1 MDPAA
6 EAPVVLID
14 AYSQIFRSY
23 YAVRRLTDGEG
34 NPVNALYVFT
44 RLLLGLERER
54 PTRRGALL
62 FDCGRVAFRLKLL
75 PEYKANRP
83 PMPED
88 LRCQLPRIRE
98 MAAAFGWPLLQ
109 SEGYE
114 ADDLIGAFARAAAP
128 AEVRIVSADKDL
140 SQLLVEERVKL
151 LSPEKGNTGALVER
165 GAAAVREKFGVAPER
180 IPDYLALV
188 GDSSDNIA
196 GIAGIG
202 PKSAAELLN
211 TFGAIENWIDAPER
225 LAGSRFAAKLA
236 GQEELLR
243 RNLGLVRLRTEL
255 PAEFADPA
263 AVLAKSAPD
272 WGAIAELCRRCAF
285 RSILKELPAEA
296 ATAPAASE
304 SPVPTAAEEGDL
316 FAACAP
322 AAPAPE
328 PAPAEKPADSAPEMV
343 QGELF

>member
-1 MDPAA
+1 MHNESA
-6 EAPVVLID
+6 EAPIVLID

-44 RLLLGLERER
+44 RLLLELERER

-62 FDCGRVAFRLKLL
+62 FDCGKVAFRLELL

-83 PMPED
+83 PMPEE
-88 LRCQLPRIRE
+88 LRCQMPRIRE
-98 MAAAFGWPLLQ
+98 MASAFGWQLLQ
-109 SEGYE
+109 KEGYE
-114 ADDLIGAFARAAAP
+114 ADDLIGAFARATAP

-151 LSPEKGNTGALVER
+151 LSPEKGNSGALVER
-165 GAAAVREKFGVAPER
+165 GAESVKEKFGVAPER

-202 PKSAAELLN
+202 PKGAAELLN
-211 TFGAIENWIDAPER
+211 TFGAIETWIDAPER

-243 RNLGLVRLRTEL
+243 RNLDLVRLRTEL

-263 AVLAKSAPD
+263 AALAKSAPD
-272 WGAIAELCRRCAF
+272 WGAIAELCRRCGF
-285 RSILKELPAEA
+285 RSILKQLPAEA
-296 ATAPAASE
+296 AEPPSPPEPPSPAA
-304 SPVPTAAEEGDL
+304 VEEGDL
-316 FAACAP
+316 FAFSP
-322 AAPAPE
+322 APAPE
-328 PAPAEKPADSAPEMV
+328 PAPVEKPADSAPEMV

>member
-1 MDPAA
+1 MMNSVCPDD
-6 EAPVVLID
+6 APVVLID

-23 YAVRRLTDGEG
+23 YAVRRLTDGNG

-44 RLLLGLERER
+44 RLLLALEREH

-62 FDCGRVAFRLKLL
+62 FDCGRVAFRLELL

-88 LRCQLPRIRE
+88 LRCQMPRIRE
-98 MAAAFGWPLLQ
+98 MASAFGWRLLQ
-109 SEGYE
+109 AEGYE
-114 ADDLIGAFARAAAP
+114 ADDLIGAFVRVSSP

-151 LSPEKGNTGALVER
+151 LSPEKGNSGALVER
-165 GAAAVREKFGVAPER
+165 GAESVREKFGVAPER
-180 IPDYLALV
+180 IPDFLALV

-196 GIAGIG
+196 GVPGIG

-211 TFGAIENWIDAPER
+211 AFGAIETWIGAPER
-225 LAGSRFAAKLA
+225 LSGSRFAAKLA

-243 RNLGLVRLRTEL
+243 RNLGLVRLRTDL
-255 PAEFADPA
+255 PSEFADHA
-263 AVLAKSAPD
+263 AATVKAAPD
-272 WGAIAELCRRCAF
+272 WPAIAELCRRSGF

-296 ATAPAASE
+296 AENA
-304 SPVPTAAEEGDL
+304 V
-316 FAACAP
+316 
-322 AAPAPE
+322 APE
-328 PAPAEKPADSAPEMV
+328 EPTPAENGKSAGEMV